1 MIKRIIDGKATPEYS
16 AYNHMRQRCY
26 NDNNKDFYNY
36 GGRGI
41 KVCSRWLESFDN
53 FYEDMGG
60 RPSPN
65 HSLDRIDVNGNYTP
79 DNCKWSDRTEQNYNQ
94 RYRGGVTNHPNI
106 KTNGHTFRARVTR
119 YKADRISYSFK
130 DIEDAIALRDL
141 WLKEYEEDKEKWIE
155 DTINKI
161 YKRRMIG

>member
-1 MIKRIIDGKATPEYS
+1 MKTHGMSETVEYRAWFEMKRRCCDHNRK
-16 AYNHMRQRCY
+16 CY
-26 NDNNKDFYNY
+26 NNY

-41 KVCSRWLESFDN
+41 KVCDRWNESFEN
-53 FYEDMGG
+53 FYEDMGDK
-60 RPSPN
+60 PTPN
-65 HSLDRIDVNGNYTP
+65 HSLDRIDVDGDYTP

-130 DIEDAIALRDL
+130 DIEDAIKLRDQ

-155 DTINKI
+155 DTINKT
-161 YKRRMIG
+161 YNKGCRLQ